1 MCVSEYIILAFIL
14 YLDHILVQI
23 VFEIYTI
30 EKDGTYAATHDNIY
44 YQH

>member
-1 MCVSEYIILAFIL
+1 MCVSEYMILAFIL
-14 YLDHILVQI
+14 DHILGQI